1 VPAIESQMMPLGS
14 PAPDFTLPDPSG
26 TAHSLSD
33 AGEAPVVVVA
43 FICNHCPYVKHIAPA
58 LAGVSSEMIDRGV
71 AVFGINSNDAAQ
83 YPDDSPEQMERESA
97 VLGYRFPYLV
107 DGDQSV
113 ARAYGAVCT
122 PDLFVFDRD
131 RNLAYRGQFDSTRP
145 SSGGDRFPSRSSP
158 ASAARSSGSPAT
170 SRADWA
176 PCQAV
181 GSVADPSPGPSP
193 PR

>member
-1 VPAIESQMMPLGS
+1 MPAIESQMMPLGS
-14 PAPDFTLPDPSG
+14 PALDFTLPDPSG
-26 TAHSLSD
+26 TVHSLSD

-145 SSGGDRFPSRSSP
+145 SSGG
-158 ASAARSSGSPAT
+158 PAT
-170 SRADWA
+170 GVDLVD
-176 PCQAV
+176 AV
-181 GSVADPSPGPSP
+181 EALLAGRPVPEPQQPSLGCSIKWKPGNEPG
-193 PR
+193 